1 MAQKGINNKQAATT
15 LSGGIDDTTT
25 SLTSTDNATT
35 AGFPAVPFV
44 ALIETELILVTS
56 IGSGTNWTVQRG
68 YGSSTAAAHSSTD
81 PIAFAV
87 IDEDWAFRYDTA
99 SNDYKAQAD
108 IDLNG
113 NSVIGWSSELITTYV
128 ESGTLTTFAGTFRMY
143 ATENRTLVSVQAQ
156 VTTPP
161 SGGSCTFDVNVDG
174 ASIWPT
180 AGKPTITTGNNY
192 SSLVAAEST
201 TWNSGSYV
209 TVDIDS
215 VTAPAADAVV
225 VIKWVYA

>member
-87 IDEDWAFRYDTA
+87 IDEDWAFRYDTTGFYA
-99 SNDYKAQAD
+99 AQGD
-108 IDLNG
+108 IDLDG
-113 NSVIGWSSELITTYV
+113 NSLFGFLVETTFV
-128 ESGTLTTFAGTFRMY
+128 EPGTLTAGAGTWRIY
-143 ATENRTLVSVQAQ
+143 ATEDRELSAVQAQ
-156 VTTPP
+156 VVTPP
-161 SGGSCTFDVNVDG
+161 SGGSCTFDVNIDG
-174 ASIWPT
+174 TSIWPS
-180 AGKPTITTGNNY
+180 AGKPTITTGNNL
-192 SSLVAAEST
+192 SSLVAAETT
-201 TWNSGSYV
+201 TWSAGSYM
-209 TVDIDS
+209 TIDIDS
-215 VTAPAADAVV
+215 VTAPAADATVV
-225 VIKWVYA
+225 VKWGYA